1 MMIPGKD
8 ASWVL
13 SSIFPPKSTLERLFA
28 EEIAV
33 SPDPILAAGDLLV
46 PEEELEDLRTHT
58 FDRQQLSSYTRLV
71 WALTFLASTD
81 RQVAKTN
88 MWILKHSL
96 LLQQL
101 AEDRLQTTRSQMSSF
116 GPDISQSF
124 LLKIVESARMLTV
137 YLFSGVSS
145 SDLPHGSMVNAI
157 DEKTTLTSADI
168 VGFITD
174 LCRSSVNSDCPKFA
188 RIVRSVLG
196 HALRGVSTTDAD
208 RWLTLSRKITRT
220 GMLAILDR

>member
-13 SSIFPPKSTLERLFA
+13 DSIFPSKGTLERLFA

-33 SPDPILAAGDLLV
+33 TPDPILAAEDLLV

-58 FDRQQLSSYTRLV
+58 FDSQQLSSYTRLV

-124 LLKIVESARMLTV
+124 LLKIVENARMLTV

-145 SDLPHGSMVNAI
+145 SDLPHGSMVDAI
-157 DEKTTLTSADI
+157 DGKTTLTSADI
-168 VGFITD
+168 VGFIAD
-174 LCRSSVNSDCPKFA
+174 LCYSSVHTDCVKFA

-196 HALRGVSTTDAD
+196 HALRGVSATDAD
-208 RWLTLSRKITRT
+208 RWLTLSRKIIRT
-220 GMLAILDR
+220 GILTILNR